1 MLLQVKPEVGV
12 CAGTVTVT
20 VTAVEPDPEGGLTAT
35 VPPGTSDQFS
45 WVVVQVTPGA
55 EAVTLMVPVR
65 VPPEQPPTVPRES
78 VEVTESVPPAEAGS
92 KSAVADWF
100 WFMVTLQE
108 PVPEQAPDQPA
119 KVEPVAGTALSITFT
134 PEGNEVPVG
143 NELIAPLPPPV
154 VPRVS
159 V

>member
-1 MLLQVKPEVGV
+1 MLLHEKPGVGV

-20 VTAVEPDPEGGLTAT
+20 VTDVEPDPEGGLTVT

-45 WVVVQVTPGA
+45 NVVVQVTLGA

-78 VEVTESVPPAEAGS
+78 VEVTESVPPAGAGS
-92 KSAVADWF
+92 KSAVTDWL
-100 WFMVTLQE
+100 WLIVTMQD

-119 KVEPVAGTALSITFT
+119 KVEPTAGTAVTATLM
-134 PEGNEVPVG
+134 PEGNEEPVG
-143 NELIAPLPPPV
+143 NELTTPLPAPV
-154 VPRVS
+154 VVRERV
-159 V
+159 